1 MVSKRTPECLLELKV
16 WCFTEWLIEKYISPR
31 KTSVMFQFC
40 NGFEVEAALSFWT
53 MIVSEVDPV
62 TPELILLAFELD
74 SPFLVTRL
82 VHYNKVLAD
91 ALLNSSTFS
100 ICFAD
105 LCLTNAHLPIFPK
118 SKADWHTLYL
128 KLCILFGSANNHDSN
143 GGSVFQFKL
152 KLVYFIL
159 NLS

>member
-1 MVSKRTPECLLELKV
+1 
-16 WCFTEWLIEKYISPR
+16 
-31 KTSVMFQFC
+31 MFQFC

-91 ALLNSSTFS
+91 ALLNSSTFL
-100 ICFAD
+100 ICFTD
-105 LCLTNAHLPIFPK
+105 LLCLTNAPLPIFPK
-118 SKADWHTLYL
+118 SKVD
-128 KLCILFGSANNHDSN
+128 
-143 GGSVFQFKL
+143 
-152 KLVYFIL
+152 
-159 NLS
+159 